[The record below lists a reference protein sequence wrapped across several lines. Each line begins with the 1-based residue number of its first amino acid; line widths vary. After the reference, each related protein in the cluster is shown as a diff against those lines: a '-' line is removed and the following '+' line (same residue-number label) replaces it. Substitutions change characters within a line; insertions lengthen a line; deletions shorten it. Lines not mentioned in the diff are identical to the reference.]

1 MLVHSV
7 FVPPDGGE
15 IDYSL
20 DFDLPA
26 VPHAGD
32 YISIDLEGEDG
43 TRDFIV
49 RRTWW
54 SLGHPAVDEVA
65 QADNAGR
72 GSLKGLNVECEFALG
87 GHTAESHQ
95 RACMRYEK
103 KHGLRREFDASMY

>member
-54 SLGHPAVDEVA
+54 SIGHPPSLPGPRGALQVVLMPP
-65 QADNAGR
+65 NAMIAW
-72 GSLKGLNVECEFALG
+72 SVPHDFALP
-87 GHTAESHQ
+87 
-95 RACMRYEK
+95 
-103 KHGLRREFDASMY
+103 